1 MKTFN
6 VTVLVEG
13 YRTYEVEASSI
24 EEAESAWINNNT
36 HPLVGEEYA
45 ELHVLR
51 IEDIKEN
58 GIENLSNHN

>member
-1 MKTFN
+1 MKTFQ

-24 EEAESAWINNNT
+24 EEAESAYINNT

-51 IEDIKEN
+51 IEEEKEK
-58 GIENLSNHN
+58 GIELELAC